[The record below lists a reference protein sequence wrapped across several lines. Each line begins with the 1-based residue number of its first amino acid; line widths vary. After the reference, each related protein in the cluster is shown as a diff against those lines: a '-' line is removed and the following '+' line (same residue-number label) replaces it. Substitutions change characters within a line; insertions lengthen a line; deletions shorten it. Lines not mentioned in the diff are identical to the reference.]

1 MGNDRRSRDGIHL
14 GELSI
19 IRLFLY
25 EIVPGFIFALLVA
38 FVVSEVTYKPNPE
51 VEEEFDEAVRL
62 AKQTKE

>member
-1 MGNDRRSRDGIHL
+1 MIVGAVTVFIWGNSA
-14 GELSI
+14 LSDY
-19 IRLFLY
+19 LY